1 MVSRTVSL
9 ELAAYERLRA
19 AKRPGESFS
28 QTVNRLLKDSRP
40 SFRVLAGALDDIG
53 ASEVRR
59 AVREMRASEAPS
71 ERARFSS
78 ISGGR
83 GGRVPRH

>member
-9 ELAAYERLRA
+9 EQGAYERLRA

-40 SFRVLAGALDDIG
+40 SFRVLAGVLNERESTQI
-53 ASEVRR
+53 RR
-59 AVREMRASEAPS
+59 AILGMRAREIPGEQDKFA
-71 ERARFSS
+71 S
-78 ISGGR
+78 ITGGR
-83 GGRVPRH
+83 RGHIARH

>member
-9 ELAAYERLRA
+9 EQGAYERLRA

-40 SFRVLAGALDDIG
+40 SFRVLAGVLNERESTQI
-53 ASEVRR
+53 RR
-59 AVREMRASEAPS
+59 AILDMRAREVPGEQDQFA
-71 ERARFSS
+71 S
-78 ISGGR
+78 ITGGR
-83 GGRVPRH
+83 RGHIARH